1 MTKKIN
7 TDIAEKVLG
16 SKAFVWVCAL
26 VVYFAWF
33 FNLPIVGLF
42 ILIVLC
48 FLAFIFCR
56 DTTWTMFIFIAIS
69 VIFSDRNFTLEQY
82 KYYIFLLLIPFAG
95 AIINLVRF
103 KGRLELKG
111 MTLAMAFC
119 SLAWILQGIGR
130 ENRSFQG
137 FLLCAGIGL
146 VFFLGY
152 AFFSVST
159 RGKKEGLV
167 EDIAYML
174 VVFSLVLIFQM
185 VKKIIELKPFQDFTY
200 FFNETSGDMHYGWG
214 GRNNISTILC
224 LTMPASFYF
233 GTKKSK
239 LSFIFIIY
247 GFVQFAAILLTKSR
261 GAMLF
266 SCMLMPVLYLYTLAK
281 AKHKIATLA
290 VFLVFAALFVF
301 AEIKNSGFIESI
313 FIRFKNEGFDPSGR
327 EHLFNAGWETF
338 FRYPILGAGFDY
350 RNPIYYQIVDWSNG
364 PTYYH
369 STFIQIFASLGLLG
383 ATAYFYLYYWRYRI
397 VFTDATTVKFL
408 LFIGM
413 IMFEA
418 YNMIDTNYFQPLG
431 YIIMMFISLSME
443 KGLEYKQAM
452 PLYVK
457 LFSGKIKQN
466 KV

>member
-7 TDIAEKVLG
+7 SIAENILG
-16 SKAFVWVCAL
+16 SRAFVWICAF

-33 FNLPIVGLF
+33 FNQPVIGLT
-42 ILIVLC
+42 ILIILC
-48 FLAFIFCR
+48 FFSFVFCK

-69 VIFSDRNFTLEQY
+69 VIFSDRTFTLEQY
-82 KYYIFLLLIPFAG
+82 KYYIFLIIIPIAG

-103 KGRLELKG
+103 KGRIELKG
-111 MTLAMAFC
+111 MTIAMAFC
-119 SLAWILQGIGR
+119 ALAWILQGIGR
-130 ENRSFQG
+130 ENRSIQG
-137 FLLCAGIGL
+137 FLLCAGIGVIL
-146 VFFLGY
+146 FLCY
-152 AFFSVST
+152 AFFSVTT

-167 EDIAYML
+167 EDLAYML
-174 VVFSLVLIFQM
+174 VVFSLILIFQM
-185 VKKIIELKPFQDFTY
+185 VKKIVELEPLKDFYY
-200 FFNETSGDMHYGWG
+200 FLTEASDDINYGWG

-224 LTMPASFYF
+224 LTLPASFYF

-239 LSFIFIIY
+239 FSFIFIIY
-247 GFVQFAAILLTKSR
+247 GFIQFAAILLTKSR

-266 SCMLMPVLYLYTLAK
+266 SCMFMPVLYLYTLAK
-281 AKHKIATLA
+281 SKHKIATLA
-290 VFLVFAALFVF
+290 VFLVFASVFVI
-301 AEIKNSGFIESI
+301 AEWKSSGFIESI

-327 EHLFNAGWETF
+327 EHLFNAGWEVF
-338 FRYPILGAGFDY
+338 FRYPLFGVGFDY
-350 RNPIYYQIVDWSNG
+350 RNPIYYQIVDWSSG

-383 ATAYFYLYYWRYRI
+383 AVSYFYLYYWRYRI
-397 VFTDATTVKFL
+397 IFTDVTTLKFL

-413 IMFEA
+413 IMFEG

-431 YIIMMFISLSME
+431 YIILMFISLSME
-443 KGLEYKQAM
+443 KGLEYKQAI
-452 PLYVK
+452 PLVVK